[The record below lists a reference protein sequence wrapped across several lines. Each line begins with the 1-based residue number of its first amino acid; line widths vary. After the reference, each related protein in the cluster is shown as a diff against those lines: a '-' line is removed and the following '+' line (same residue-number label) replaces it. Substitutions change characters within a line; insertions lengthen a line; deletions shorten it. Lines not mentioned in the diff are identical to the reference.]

1 MKIILYVCL
10 FLLIAFF
17 SFSIFCIYKLKRLRS
32 LLEAAKLHNQTL
44 QNLYDNIRTFKHDF
58 FNIMQ
63 SIDGY
68 IKTGN
73 TSALNSYYKEIKF
86 ECDNLNNLSALNSS
100 FIDDSAIYNLIMAK
114 YSSAITAGISVDIN
128 FLVKLSTLNINP
140 YTLSRILGIL
150 LDNAI
155 EAASISNEKQ
165 IILEVV
171 PVPSFDNSKQMA
183 NIIIENS
190 YADKNID
197 LDRICE
203 KGFTSKS
210 TASRFS
216 WSWSMECI
224 KNFEE
229 I

>member
-1 MKIILYVCL
+1 MEILFCFSL

-17 SFSIFCIYKLKRLRS
+17 SFSVFCIYKLKKLNS
-32 LLEAAKLHNQTL
+32 LLETAKLHNQTL
-44 QNLYDNIRTFKHDF
+44 QNLYDNVRTFKHDF

-63 SIDGY
+63 AIDGY

-73 TSALNSYYKEIKF
+73 ISALNSYYKEIKS
-86 ECDNLNNLSALNSS
+86 ECDNLNSLSALNPTI
-100 FIDDSAIYNLIMAK
+100 IDDSAIYNLIMKK
-114 YSSAITAGISVDIN
+114 YSSAITAGISTNIN
-128 FLVKLSTLNINP
+128 FLVKLSNLNINT

-155 EAASISNEKQ
+155 EAASTSKEKQ
-165 IILEVV
+165 INLEIV
-171 PVPSFDNSKQMA
+171 PIPSFDNSKQMA

-210 TASRFS
+210 ASSRFS
-216 WSWSMECI
+216 RTWFMECY
-224 KNFEE
+224 KNIEKV
-229 I
+229 